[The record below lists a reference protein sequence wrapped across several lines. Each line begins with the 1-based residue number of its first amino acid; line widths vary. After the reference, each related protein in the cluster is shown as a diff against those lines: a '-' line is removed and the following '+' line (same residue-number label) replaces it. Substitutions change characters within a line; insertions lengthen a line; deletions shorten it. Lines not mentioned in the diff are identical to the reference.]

1 MSGRAN
7 RWASYG
13 ADTCRAA
20 IVVHGMDTSVLWA
33 NQTAAELLGMT
44 VDDLTGKVA
53 TDPSFRLLDA
63 DGSPLP
69 VERFPIVE
77 ALRDGT
83 FVTER
88 VVGAERADRRPVYG
102 RLTVQPVVEDGEQV
116 AVVITFVDD
125 TDLIDTQGD
134 LAELRARYQRAVE
147 GTRDGLW
154 EVDLQSGGA
163 WFAPRFVEILG
174 LAAGSLDSVADWA
187 AYLHPEDHEAVVAL
201 WNTHLEDGT
210 PYDIQYRL
218 RHRDGSWRHVHAR
231 GRAERDAS
239 GRPLRFS
246 GAISDVTPRVEL
258 AAERDA
264 LRARAQAA
272 ARVESLAVLAGG
284 VAHDF
289 NNLLTGLL
297 GAADSARTTP
307 GVPRDIVED
316 MELVIQSAERAA
328 RLTRQLM
335 AYAGATP
342 LDVDVVAVEPMVQ
355 GVARVVRAAMPAG
368 TRLLTSLTGDAPSV
382 RADPT
387 QLHQALMN
395 LLLNASEAIEPG
407 GSVRVRSYVAD
418 RSDDDL
424 AAVHSGY
431 GQAGRYAVV
440 EVTDDGVGMSE
451 ETVTHLFEPFY
462 TTKRTGH
469 GLGLSSLHGMV
480 RSHAGYVDVRST
492 PGQGSTFELGL
503 PAVDAPPSPLRR
515 TPEPPLSRIGTGRVA
530 LVVDDEDMVRAVL
543 RRMLEREGFKVH
555 ERSDGAD
562 LESAVA
568 DLQPHLVVL
577 DVLLP
582 GRSGLDLLQA
592 LRQSG
597 DARPVLLSSG
607 HARTEQHLPE
617 LDRAVRFLP
626 KPYRL
631 RTLRAYLADLLQ
643 QEP

>member
-1 MSGRAN
+1 MIGRAD
-7 RWASYG
+7 RWAAHG
-13 ADTCRAA
+13 ASTSRAA

-33 NQTAAELLGMT
+33 NEAAADLLGIT
-44 VDDLTGKVA
+44 VDELTGKVA
-53 TDPSFRLLDA
+53 TDPSIRLLDA

-77 ALRDGT
+77 ALRDGAY
-83 FVTER
+83 VNER
-88 VVGAERADRRPVYG
+88 VVGAERDDRRPVFG
-102 RLTVQPVVEDGEQV
+102 RVTVQPVVEDGEQV
-116 AVVITFVDD
+116 AVVVTFVDD
-125 TDLIDTQGD
+125 TDLVDTRGD
-134 LAELRARYQRAVE
+134 LVELRARYQRAIE
-147 GTRDGLW
+147 GTQDGLW
-154 EVDLQSGGA
+154 EVHLKDGGA
-163 WFAPRFVEILG
+163 WFTPRFCEILG
-174 LAAGSLDSVADWA
+174 LEAGALTSVADWA
-187 AYLHPEDHEAVVAL
+187 TYLHPEDQERVVAL
-201 WNTHLEDGT
+201 WNAHLGDGT
-210 PYDIQYRL
+210 PYDVQYRL
-218 RHRDGSWRHVHAR
+218 RHQDGGWRHIHAR
-231 GRAERDAS
+231 GRAERDGS

-264 LRARAQAA
+264 LKARAHAA

-307 GVPRDIVED
+307 GVPQDIVED
-316 MELVIQSAERAA
+316 MELVIESAERAA

-355 GVARVVRAAMPAG
+355 GVARLARSAMPEG
-368 TRLLTSLTGDAPSV
+368 TRLLTTVVGDTPSV

-387 QLHQALMN
+387 QLHQALLN
-395 LLLNASEAIEPG
+395 LLLNASEAIGPG
-407 GSVRVRSYVAD
+407 GSVRVRCYGTY
-418 RSDDDL
+418 RSADDL
-424 AAVHSGY
+424 DAVHSGY
-431 GQAGRYAVV
+431 GVAGRYAVV
-440 EVTDDGVGMSE
+440 EVADDGVGMDT
-451 ETVTHLFEPFY
+451 ETMARLFEPFY
-462 TTKRTGH
+462 TTKATGH

-515 TPEPPLSRIGTGRVA
+515 SPEPSLSQIGTGRVA
-530 LVVDDEDMVRAVL
+530 LVVDDEAMVRAVL
-543 RRMLEREGFKVH
+543 RRMLEREGFTVH
-555 ERSDGAD
+555 ERSDGGD

-568 DLQPHLVVL
+568 ELQPHLLVL

-582 GRSGLDLLQA
+582 GRSGLELLGA
-592 LRQSG
+592 LRRSG
-597 DARPVLLSSG
+597 DERPVLLSSG
-607 HARTEQHLPE
+607 HARTEQHLPQ
-617 LDRAVRFLP
+617 LDRAARFLP

-631 RTLRAYLADLLQ
+631 RTLRAFLADLLQ
-643 QEP
+643 EVR